1 MIYDY
6 DLFTIG
12 AGSGG
17 VRASRMS
24 AGYGARVGIAE
35 DRYLGGTCV
44 NAGCVPKKLFVYAAH
59 YSDDFQESR
68 GFGWATRDSSFSW
81 PKLLQQ
87 KDTEIQRLNRVY
99 ERLLTDA
106 GVTQYHERASVVD
119 AHLVRV
125 GDQMVTAERIL
136 IATGG
141 TPSIPGI
148 PGAEYVI
155 SSNEAFHLR
164 ELPGR
169 IIIVGGGY
177 IAVEFA
183 GIFKGL
189 GVDTTL
195 IYRGPLFLRGFDED
209 NRNLMAKEMTRR
221 GIRLLFD
228 TLITA
233 IEKDRARYNAILAD
247 GARKQADMILYAT
260 GPRPNTNGLGLETA
274 GAHLNEKGAV
284 LVNNEY
290 QSSVPSIY
298 AIGDVTDRH
307 NLTPVA
313 TAEGMV
319 LAKRLFGGIP
329 ATVDYSN
336 IPTCVFSQP
345 NLAAVGLT
353 EDEARRKFSRIS
365 IYKSE
370 FTPLKHT
377 LTGSG
382 ERTLLKLIVDRD
394 SDRVVGAHMVGAEA
408 GEIIQ
413 GIAVAMNAGATK
425 RHFDETIGIHPTTA
439 EEFVTMRE
447 PEPERTALS

>member
-1 MIYDY
+1 MKYDY

-17 VRASRMS
+17 VRASRLS
-24 AGYGARVGIAE
+24 SGYEARVGIAE

-81 PKLLQQ
+81 PQLLQQ

-106 GVTQYHERASVVD
+106 GVIQYHERAAVVD
-119 AHLVRV
+119 AHTIRV
-125 GDQMVTAERIL
+125 GDRIVTAERIL

-141 TPSIPGI
+141 APSVPGI
-148 PGAEYVI
+148 PGAEHVI
-155 SSNEAFHLR
+155 SSNEAFHLQQ
-164 ELPGR
+164 LPAQ

-195 IYRGPLFLRGFDED
+195 IYRGPLFLRDFDED
-209 NRNLMAKEMTRR
+209 CRSLLAKEMRRR

-228 TLITA
+228 TRIAA
-233 IEKDRARYNAILAD
+233 IEKDGARYSAVLAN
-247 GARKQADMILYAT
+247 GAREQADLIMYAT
-260 GPRPNTNGLGLETA
+260 GRRPNTHGLGLETA
-274 GAHLNEKGAV
+274 GVRLNEHGAV
-284 LVNNEY
+284 LINEEF

-307 NLTPVA
+307 KLTPVA
-313 TAEGMV
+313 TAEGTV

-345 NLAAVGLT
+345 NLATVGLT

-413 GIAVAMNAGATK
+413 GIAVAMKAGATK

-447 PEPERTALS
+447 PEPERAALS